1 MTAQSLGSPPF
12 AKAAPALEVSGLRSF
27 YGEAEIMHGIDI
39 AVHPGEILA
48 ILGKNGMG
56 KTTLLRS
63 IMGYLRGTTGSVRI
77 GGEEVLGRP
86 SFAIA
91 KLGVAYAPQDLA
103 LFADI
108 SVADNLRLGL
118 RSDRDFE
125 TAFERVATIFPFL
138 KERRKQKAGSLSG
151 GEQKMLLMSR
161 ALMPR
166 PQLMLIDE
174 ISEGLQPSI
183 ISRLS
188 TVLRSVRQESRT
200 AILLI
205 EQNIRFA
212 FDTADRYAVLK
223 RGEIVD
229 AGVTSDQRAL
239 ASVIEHLTV

>member
-1 MTAQSLGSPPF
+1 MNGPRAENGPT
-12 AKAAPALEVSGLRSF
+12 ALEVAGLRSG
-27 YGEAEIMHGIDI
+27 YGESEIVHGIDI
-39 AVHPGEILA
+39 AVRQGEILA
-48 ILGKNGMG
+48 VLGKNGMG

-63 IMGYLRGTTGSVRI
+63 IMGYLKTTSGSVRI

-125 TAFERVATIFPFL
+125 EAFERVAAIFPFL
-138 KERRKQKAGSLSG
+138 KERRRQKAGSLSG

-166 PQLMLIDE
+166 PFLMLIDE
-174 ISEGLQPSI
+174 ISEGLQPSV

-188 TVLRSVRQESRT
+188 TVLKTERREART
-200 AILLI
+200 SILLI

-229 AGVTSDQRAL
+229 AGATTETGATARVIKHL
-239 ASVIEHLTV
+239 SV

>member
-1 MTAQSLGSPPF
+1 VRREGYAATRPNG
-12 AKAAPALEVSGLRSF
+12 AAPALEVSALRSG
-27 YGEAEIMHGIDI
+27 YGATEIVHGVDI
-39 AVHPGEILA
+39 AVRQGEILA
-48 ILGKNGMG
+48 VLGKNGMG

-63 IMGYLRGTTGSVRI
+63 IMGYLEGAKGSVRI
-77 GGEEVLGRP
+77 NGEEVLGRP

-125 TAFERVATIFPFL
+125 AGFARVASIFPFL
-138 KERRKQKAGSLSG
+138 KERRRQKAGSLSG

-166 PQLMLIDE
+166 PRLMLIDE

-183 ISRLS
+183 IARLS
-188 TVLRSVRQESRT
+188 AVLKAERRET
-200 AILLI
+200 ATGILLI

-229 AGVTSDQRAL
+229 AGETADTGAV
-239 ASVIEHLTV
+239 ASVIAHLSV